1 MKKRLS
7 IASLL
12 IALALTGGVVYK
24 VTATQTEEASTAA
37 SLTSSSNNNKT
48 TSTVLAA
55 TGEYDEE
62 DKTTTYD
69 ESTATQITLKDEGS
83 TVNGDGAEVL
93 DNTITITKGG
103 TYVVSGTLTNGQIV
117 INSTDSETVRVVLNN
132 ASITNETTAAISVAQ
147 AEKTVITTAEN
158 TSNLVAATAASFAET
173 EEAQAAIYS
182 KDDLT
187 LNGSGTLEVQA
198 TAGHGIQSK
207 NDLKVTSGTYI
218 IDSGNEGLKG
228 KDSVQILDGDFTITS
243 ANDGI
248 QATNAEESDKG
259 YIVLD
264 GGTYTI
270 NSEND
275 GIQAETYLIANN
287 PTIDI
292 TTNASGTADDTQS
305 YKGLKAGSDLTI
317 NGGTYTIDSV
327 DDSVHSNGNA
337 TITGGTLNLTTEDD
351 GIHADGTTTVSAGEV
366 NILSSYEGIEGA
378 NVVLSGGNINVVS
391 TDDGINAAG
400 GSTTDEGSDAAEQ
413 NSFGPDSFK
422 ESSSGDYTI
431 TIEGGT
437 IQVDAEGDGLDSN
450 GDITMTGGQLTVYG
464 PVSGGNGA
472 LDYDGTFDITGGT
485 LYSFGSSDMAQ
496 STSDTS
502 TQPSI
507 QLWLD
512 NQLQAG
518 EVVTLKDSQGN
529 VISEATSN
537 KTFANLVISD
547 PAIQTGQTYTI
558 DFSSGTSTTVTVNSA
573 VTSVDSSGA
582 AVESNQGMMG
592 GGGPGGAPGG
602 NREARN

>member
-12 IALALTGGVVYK
+12 LALALTGGIVYK
-24 VTATQTEEASTAA
+24 VTASQTEEASTTT
-37 SLTSSSNNNKT
+37 SLTGSSTSNKT
-48 TSTVLAA
+48 NSTVLA
-55 TGEYDEE
+55 TSGEYDEE
-62 DKTTTYD
+62 DKSTTYS
-69 ESTATQITLKDEGS
+69 ESTATQITLKDAGS
-83 TVNGDGAEVL
+83 IVNGEGAEVS
-93 DNTITITKGG
+93 DNTVTITKGG
-103 TYVVSGTLTNGQIV
+103 TYVISGTLTNGQIA
-117 INSTDSETVRVVLNN
+117 INSTDSETVRIVLNN
-132 ASITNETTAAISVAQ
+132 AKITNETTAAISVAQ
-147 AEKTVITTAEN
+147 AEKTVVTTAEN
-158 TSNLVAATAASFAET
+158 TSNLVAATAESFAET

-187 LNGSGTLEVQA
+187 LNGSGTLDVQA

-207 NDLKVTSGTYI
+207 NDLKITSGTYT

-228 KDSVQILDGDFTITS
+228 KDSVQILDGDFTINA

-248 QATNAEESDKG
+248 QSTNAEESDKG

-270 NSEND
+270 SSEND

-292 TTNASGTADDTQS
+292 TTNTSGTSDSTQS
-305 YKGLKAGSDLTI
+305 YKGLKAGGDLTI

-327 DDSVHSNGNA
+327 DDSVHSNSNV
-337 TITGGTLNLTTEDD
+337 TIAGGTLNLTTEDD
-351 GIHADGTTTVSAGEV
+351 GIHADATTTVSAGEV
-366 NILSSYEGIEGA
+366 NILNSYEGIEGA

-400 GSTTDEGSDAAEQ
+400 GSTTDEGTDAAEP

-422 ESSSGDYTI
+422 ENSSGDYTI

-450 GDITMTGGQLTVYG
+450 GDITMTGGQMTVFG

-496 STSDTS
+496 STSATS

-507 QLWLD
+507 QIWLD
-512 NQLQAG
+512 DELQAG

-529 VISEATSN
+529 VISEAASG
-537 KTFANLVISD
+537 KTFANVVISD
-547 PAIQTGQTYTI
+547 PAIQTGKTYTV
-558 DFSSGTSTTVTVNSA
+558 DFSSGTSTTVAVDSA
-573 VTSVDSSGA
+573 ATSVDSSGT
-582 AVESNQGMMG
+582 AVEANQGMMG
-592 GGGPGGAPGG
+592 GGGPGGSPGG
-602 NREARN
+602 NENGRK